1 MSTVSLSILCMSS
14 ELIDAVDDCWM
25 MKDGR
30 DDDGH
35 LVPNSTRFPDGIN
48 GLADK
53 VHNMGFKF
61 GIYQCE
67 AYLWMERQR

>member
-1 MSTVSLSILCMSS
+1 MSTVSLSILCVSG
-14 ELIDAVDDCWM
+14 ELADIVDDCWM

-30 DDDGH
+30 DEDGH

-53 VHNMGFKF
+53 VHQMGFKL
-61 GIYQCE
+61 GIYQSE
-67 AYLWMERQR
+67 SQL